1 MTCDAASLRV
11 PPPAIA
17 EAALHP
23 WSAAV
28 ARPLGSRAQPFHMR
42 AGLVL
47 ALRDPSGRIGLGE
60 ASPLPG
66 MSPDTLAGCAQVLKD
81 VPALLNSADQD
92 EAGWPILPS
101 LHALPAARFAFETAF
116 ADLWAQ
122 KQRDE
127 LGSSLTLAQILGGS
141 ADPAPIELNAVV
153 ASIDE
158 AQAAV
163 QAGFRTLKWK
173 IGGLDFA
180 ADRALLQTLRASLP
194 TDVALRVDANGAY
207 SVTAANE
214 HLAALSDLRLE
225 YVEQPVAAGA
235 WDTQALHSAGV
246 PLAADES
253 LLLPN
258 ERARLWAT
266 KQAVVWVIK
275 PALHGLRGARDL
287 ALQAQTQGI
296 DVVITHLFD
305 GPVALAAARE
315 LAHSLQS
322 PPRACGLA
330 CHAALAV
337 WPALLT
343 DAVVPSVP
351 HVRTDGPE
359 TRAGST
365 RLHSRGGA
373 GLGRVDRPAF
383 LAALAAGNRA
393 P

>member
-11 PPPAIA
+11 SAPRIA
-17 EAALHP
+17 AAALHP
-23 WSAAV
+23 WSGAV
-28 ARPLGSRAQPFHMR
+28 ARPLGSRVQPVHSR

-66 MSPDTLAGCAQVLKD
+66 MSPDTLADCAQVLKD
-81 VPALLNSADQD
+81 VPALLGHAAQD
-92 EAGWPILPS
+92 DAGWPILPS
-101 LHALPAARFAFETAF
+101 LRALPAARFAFETAF

-122 KQRDE
+122 TQRDE
-127 LGSSLTLAQILGGS
+127 LGSSLTLAQILGGL
-141 ADPAPIELNAVV
+141 ANPAPIELNALV
-153 ASIDE
+153 ASIGE

-173 IGGLDFA
+173 IGGPDFT

-207 SVTAANE
+207 CVTAANE
-214 HLAALSDLRLE
+214 YLAALADLRLE

-235 WDTQALHSAGV
+235 WDTQALQSAGV

-287 ALQAQTQGI
+287 ALQAQAQGI

-330 CHAALAV
+330 GHAALAA
-337 WPALLT
+337 WPALPA
-343 DAVVPSVP
+343 DAVAPPVP
-351 HVRTDGPE
+351 RAFADGPE
-359 TRAGST
+359 IRAGST
-365 RLHSRGGA
+365 RLHSHGGV
-373 GLGRVDRPAF
+373 GLGRVDRQAF
-383 LAALAAGNRA
+383 LAALTAGDRA